1 MSENAENTF
10 NNTMDDFSS
19 ADNVASTDA
28 GFLNSNGII
37 AKIVFLI
44 MVAIVFIMAFYAI
57 SQLIGYFSGPAK
69 HPLFI
74 NGQINANNPIVIS
87 QNPTN
92 PKSQLISRSNN
103 ENSGIEFTWSVWIN
117 YNSSNSLSAY
127 SAVFV
132 KGDCS
137 ADRGTELCSINN
149 GPGVYFEPS
158 NNAKN
163 QSNTLVI
170 IMDTINSSAKLNLNI
185 ENASVIKVP
194 NLPVGDYY
202 HLAIRCRNTYIDVYI
217 NGTVVKTQNIMNAPK
232 QNFYDLNICPC
243 GGFNGHLSNLQYFS
257 RSLNVVEINSIVQ
270 NGPNTTDLNKTS
282 YGGPSSIGI
291 STSWFNN
298 FLR

>member
-19 ADNVASTDA
+19 ADNVQSTDA

-44 MVAIVFIMAFYAI
+44 MVAIVFVMAFYAI

-117 YNSSNSLSAY
+117 YNSSNKLNGY

-132 KGDCS
+132 KGECG
-137 ADRGTELCSINN
+137 ADTTSKLCSINN
-149 GPGVYFEPS
+149 GPGVYFAPS
-158 NNAKN
+158 SDP

-170 IMDTINSSAKLNLNI
+170 IMDTINSNPKLELTE

-243 GGFNGHLSNLQYFS
+243 GGFNGNLSNLQYFS
-257 RSLNVVEINSIVQ
+257 KSLNVVEINSIVQ
-270 NGPNTTDLNKTS
+270 KGPNTTDLNKTT

-291 STSWFNN
+291 STSWYNS